1 MNENALYLPLLLI
14 GLYSA
19 CATTPAEKKPAA
31 VVQPAPA
38 PAQQVPTV
46 SANVY
51 VRKSDGAA
59 K

>member
-19 CATTPAEKKPAA
+19 CATTPAEKMPAA

-38 PAQQVPTV
+38 PAQQVPTLP
-46 SANVY
+46 ANAY
-51 VRKSDGAA
+51 IRRSGGAA